1 MDTRRLVEEL
11 FALSEQVR
19 YVAVRIGGGDGLLRE
34 RAGLANASASESDR
48 YEERIVNPTLL
59 ALVGERGR
67 IDCGGVDWVLVRY
80 GHFFQ
85 LVHPVRGGHV
95 SVAFE
100 PGTDVLALQPQVL
113 AVLATFRLLEEKS

>member
-1 MDTRRLVEEL
+1 MDPHRLADEI
-11 FALSEQVR
+11 FALSNDVR

-95 SVAFE
+95 SIAFE
-100 PGTDVLALQPQVL
+100 PGADVLALQPRVR
-113 AVLATFRLLEEKS
+113 AVLAAANLIEEVR

>member
-1 MDTRRLVEEL
+1 MDPRRLTEEL
-11 FALSEQVR
+11 FALSKDVR
-19 YVAVRIGGGDGLLRE
+19 YVAVRIGGGDASLAE
-34 RAGLANASASESDR
+34 RPGLANASASESDR

-85 LVHPVRGGHV
+85 LVHPVAGGHV

-100 PGTDVLALQPQVL
+100 PGADVLALRQRVH
-113 AVLATFRLLEEKS
+113 AVLAAFELLEEKP